1 MIIKLNIVCAG
12 TSFKVILL
20 LGSWVA
26 TKIVF
31 GDERRAA
38 ANLIVSKI
46 SVSEN
51 GGFSRFGTVLRK
63 GHKVLELERF
73 PAAATGAVTVPMGAP
88 WVVRDIQDPLCRV
101 HISVSPSSR
110 RTDLSEM
117 RSVVC
122 HSSGSSS
129 ASSRAAIAARF
140 TENSCR

>member
-1 MIIKLNIVCAG
+1 MIIKLNIVYAG
-12 TSFKVILL
+12 TSLKVILL
-20 LGSWVA
+20 LGGWAA
-26 TKIVF
+26 TKIF
-31 GDERRAA
+31 GDEQRAA

-88 WVVRDIQDPLCRV
+88 WVVRDIQHPLFRV

-129 ASSRAAIAARF
+129 ASS
-140 TENSCR
+140 